1 VLEVEERVQ
10 APAPEVAA
18 TPTEPV
24 SEAASERTPAWPHM
38 LASLFS
44 AWSWGMVIPVR
55 FYFFVVVLQM
65 PIPLAAL
72 FEGIALG
79 GPRMVRGALTFRSL
93 GVPPR
98 ALAGVGVLLANGA
111 RPLLA
116 LLSTSGGWLPALGIV
131 GLEALGLGARRASGS
146 GSRAAQLSGA
156 LLGAITTAALML
168 AQFDVRDAFVFSAL
182 PGALGVLF
190 ALLVRLSTN
199 EPSAVARGAMR
210 ASGPRF
216 WMLVMASAAAGFGTL
231 SVSIFLLRLASLDQP
246 LPMLALAAAL
256 WLGVGLALHGPAGR
270 LRERWGALPAL
281 LTSHIAILLGTA
293 LWVTLT
299 EAWQGWVA
307 LALLAFGGS
316 IGTGAARTL
325 VRLYTGEGAEG
336 ASALHD
342 ALRGAAI
349 IMGNALAGIMWVIGG
364 TNTAFGYAAW
374 ALAVG
379 LAWLVAWLPW
389 LRRGFVGA

>member
-1 VLEVEERVQ
+1 MEAATVPAEPVPE
-10 APAPEVAA
+10 AAPE
-18 TPTEPV
+18 
-24 SEAASERTPAWPHM
+24 RNYAWPPI

-44 AWSWGMVIPVR
+44 GWSWGMVIPVR

-65 PIPLAAL
+65 PIPMAAL
-72 FEGIALG
+72 LEGIVLG
-79 GPRMVRGALTFRSL
+79 GPRMVRGALNLLSPA
-93 GVPPR
+93 VPSR
-98 ALAGVGVLLANGA
+98 ALAGVGALLENGA

-116 LLSTSGGWLPALGIV
+116 LLITAGGWLPALGIMT
-131 GLEALGLGARRASGS
+131 LEALGLGGRPTSDS
-146 GSRAAQLSGA
+146 GSRAAHRGGA

-168 AQFDVRDAFVFSAL
+168 GQFDIRDAFIYSAV
-182 PGALGVLF
+182 PGALGFLF
-190 ALLVRLSTN
+190 ALFVHGPVTDDH
-199 EPSAVARGAMR
+199 PSAWRGAIR
-210 ASGPRF
+210 SFGPRF

-231 SVSIFLLRLASLDQP
+231 SLSIFLLRLASLDQP
-246 LPMLALAAAL
+246 LPMLAFAAAL
-256 WLGVGLALHGPAGR
+256 WLGVGLVLLRPASR

-293 LWVTLT
+293 LWITLT

-307 LALLAFGGS
+307 LAILAFGGS

-325 VRLYTGEGAEG
+325 VRLYTGEAAGGAY
-336 ASALHD
+336 ALHD
-342 ALRGAAI
+342 AMRGAAI

-374 ALAVG
+374 ALAIG
-379 LAWLVAWLPW
+379 LAGLVAWLPW